1 METII
6 LRDRVTNKMSD
17 EEFLWFCQEN
27 KDLRIE
33 RNSKLEIILMTP
45 VTTKSGLQNGA
56 IFGQLYAWNLRSK
69 AGEVFDS
76 STGFTLPDRSI
87 LSPDASWIANEKF
100 AALSDEEKDRFAAI
114 CPDFVIE
121 LRSKSDS
128 LVELQNKMISWIKN
142 GVELAWLID
151 TKGQTSYI
159 YRSKSPDV
167 ETIQGFNAKLIGEG
181 LMDGFIL
188 DLSLIKL

>member
-1 METII
+1 
-6 LRDRVTNKMSD
+6 
-17 EEFLWFCQEN
+17 
-27 KDLRIE
+27 
-33 RNSKLEIILMTP
+33 
-45 VTTKSGLQNGA
+45 
-56 IFGQLYAWNLRSK
+56 LRSK